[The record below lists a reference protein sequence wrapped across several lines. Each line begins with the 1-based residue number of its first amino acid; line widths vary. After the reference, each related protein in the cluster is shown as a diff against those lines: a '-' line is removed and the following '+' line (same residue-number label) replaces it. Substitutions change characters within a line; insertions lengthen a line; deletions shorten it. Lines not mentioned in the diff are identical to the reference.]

1 MKKLM
6 KKLLENNLSLKIA
19 SVLIAV
25 FLWFWVTNLEDPVKT
40 QNFSD
45 IPITITNGSY
55 LESMGLTC
63 ILSETDKVKVSIEGN
78 RSVVD
83 KISSS
88 DIVVTADLTQI
99 VSLDSDPVM
108 VPITATCT
116 KYPNMSADSINTYP
130 SSISLDLETLT
141 SESFVVMPSTDG
153 TKPSKEYEVG
163 KMEASVDQIT
173 ITGPESLINKID
185 KVVAK
190 VNVTN
195 MSESKTLDG
204 TIVVIDKNQEALKEN
219 QLSYLKMKDI
229 QDNSTVQVKVDLW
242 RLVTG
247 IRIKAS
253 ASGTPKPGYQVGE
266 VTAVPA
272 EISVIGSDEALA
284 LLAFQNN
291 TITIPETEID
301 ASGKSEDFVTKI
313 DISQF
318 LPANIRLATD
328 VSENVLINTKILPD
342 GSKAFNIPISNI
354 SQVNLGTNLIV
365 SYVMDSIE
373 VRIKGKESLLN
384 GLKGEEI
391 KGTIDLSGLT
401 PGQYT
406 VPVTLELASG
416 LHLVSEAT
424 VDITIAETEVTNGQ
438 EISNQSKSARLL
450 Q

>member
-40 QNFSD
+40 QNFND

-63 ILSETDKVKVSIEGN
+63 ILSETDKVKVSVEGN

-83 KISSS
+83 RISSS

-116 KYPNMSADSINTYP
+116 KYPNLSADSITTYP
-130 SSISLDLETLT
+130 SSIPLDLETLT
-141 SESFVVMPSTDG
+141 SEAFVVTPSTDG
-153 TKPSKEYEVG
+153 TKPVKEYEVG

-190 VNVTN
+190 VNVSN
-195 MSESKTLDG
+195 MSESSTLDG
-204 TIVVIDKNQEALKEN
+204 TIVVIDKNQEALKDT
-219 QLSYLKMKDI
+219 QLAYLKLKDI
-229 QDNSTVQVKVDLW
+229 ADNSTIPIKVELW
-242 RLVTG
+242 RVVTG
-247 IRIKAS
+247 VRIKAG
-253 ASGTPKPGYQVGE
+253 ASGTPKAGYQIGD
-266 VTAVPA
+266 VTAVPS
-272 EISVIGSDEALA
+272 EISVIGSNAALA

-301 ASGKSEDFVTKI
+301 ATGQSEDFVTKV

-318 LPANIRLATD
+318 LPTDIRLATD

-342 GSKAFNIPISNI
+342 GSKAFSVPISNI
-354 SQVNLGTNLIV
+354 TQENLGENLIV
-365 SYVMDSIE
+365 SYAIDSID
-373 VRIKGKESLLN
+373 VRIKGKESV
-384 GLKGEEI
+384 LKSLSADTI
-391 KGTIDLSGLT
+391 QGTIDLSGLT
-401 PGQYT
+401 VGHYT
-406 VPVTLELASG
+406 VRVSLDLPSSLY
-416 LHLVSEAT
+416 LVNEAT
-424 VDITIAETEVTNGQ
+424 VDITITETEVANVQDTLSQ
-438 EISNQSKSARLL
+438 ARTSKIL